1 MIFCLGLLPIAAYAV
16 EGGPTEGTIT
26 GPATLADGDT
36 VYVSGVALTSSAE
49 SPVYA
54 TTDDSGNESNYNI
67 KWDGSTLTL
76 KNAYINGGC
85 VTLPAILQG
94 QALACLI

>member
-1 MIFCLGLLPIAAYAV
+1 MLSG
-16 EGGPTEGTIT
+16 GGPTEGTIARVT
-26 GPATLADGDT
+26 PLADGGT
-36 VYVSGVALTSSAE
+36 VYVGGVELTGSAE